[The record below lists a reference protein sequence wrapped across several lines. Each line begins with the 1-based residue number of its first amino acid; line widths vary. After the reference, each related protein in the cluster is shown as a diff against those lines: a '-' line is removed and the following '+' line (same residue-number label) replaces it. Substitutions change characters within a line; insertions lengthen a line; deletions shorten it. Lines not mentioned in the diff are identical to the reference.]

1 MIGFVIVS
9 HSAEL
14 AAGVRDLARQM
25 VRDRVPIA
33 VAGGV
38 DDPNDPIGTD
48 PFRVLSAI
56 ESVYSEEGV
65 VVFMDLGS
73 AVLSAETALDFLP
86 AEQRPHVHLCAA
98 PLVEGVVAAAVQVLA
113 GGSLAE
119 VLAEATEALSAKQT
133 HLNPAHSTAVQPAPG
148 EEVTAL
154 NGAEA
159 AFAVQIANPLGL
171 HARPAARVVETVSYF
186 DADVSISRHEQT
198 IQAHSI
204 NQILTLAA
212 QQGDT
217 LVFRA
222 QGPEA
227 QGVLAALQR
236 LAAANFNELPEEPLP
251 PPALAL
257 TTRIDRPAT
266 CQGLPVS
273 SGVAYGPA
281 TFYRP
286 VVASVTEKKVAN
298 PAQEWERLQSALTT
312 TQAELETLQQASLAR
327 IGQAEA
333 AVFAAQI
340 ALLSDPDL
348 QDAAHDL
355 IFDQKLNAES
365 AWVRVTDAV
374 AQRLQNVDQPYWQQ
388 RAADLHD
395 VQSGLLRQLSG
406 AANDLPVLERPGILL
421 ARDVPPTV
429 VALLRPTEVLGIV
442 LEQGG
447 ATSHSAVL
455 ARGLGIPVVA
465 GVGACLS
472 TVAAGETIAL
482 DGYTGRVWHPCD
494 TTLAAVIDELRA
506 QIHVE
511 EQAAIIE
518 AQLPALLCD
527 GKPVGIFANIG
538 NVAEAERAV
547 VQGADGVGLFRS
559 EFLFLN
565 RPAPPD
571 EEEQFY
577 AYRGAAEAL
586 GGRPLTIR
594 TLDVGADKALAY
606 LGLPAEPNPA
616 LGWRGIRYWLKRPE
630 LARPQ
635 LRAILRSGALHP
647 VRLLFPMVSTLDELV
662 AALAL
667 VDEAGAELRTA
678 GHAYAEVIEI
688 GVMIETPAAVLLAPQ
703 LAELVGFFSIG
714 TNDLTQYIMAAD
726 RNNPRVADLAH
737 PLQPAVLRAVHH
749 VVQAAHQTGIRV
761 AVCGEMAGDPR
772 AAALLVGL
780 GVDELSVSG
789 PAIAHVKAAL
799 RQWSLPQALGMAE
812 TVLTLA
818 TAGAVE
824 DFLSHSAQP
833 ITE

>member
-33 VAGGV
+33 VAGGI
-38 DDPNDPIGTD
+38 DDPADPIGTD
-48 PFRVLSAI
+48 PFRVLAAI
-56 ESVYSEEGV
+56 ESVYSDEGV

-73 AVLSAETALDFLP
+73 AVLSAETALDLLP

-98 PLVEGVVAAAVQVLA
+98 PLVEGVVAAAVQALA
-113 GGSLAE
+113 GGTLAQ
-119 VLAEATEALSAKQT
+119 VLAEATEALGAKQT
-133 HLNPAHSTAVQPAPG
+133 HLNPAQFTGLQPAPG
-148 EEVTAL
+148 AEVASV
-154 NGAEA
+154 NGSEM
-159 AFAVQIANPLGL
+159 AFSVRLDNPLGL
-171 HARPAARVVETVSYF
+171 HARPAARVVETVSHF
-186 DADVSISRHEQT
+186 DAQVSISRHEQT
-198 IQAHSI
+198 VQAHSI

-217 LVFRA
+217 LLFRA

-227 QGVLAALQR
+227 SGVLAALQR

-251 PPALAL
+251 PPPLAL
-257 TTRIDRPAT
+257 TTHIDRPAT

-273 SGVAYGPA
+273 AGVAYGPA
-281 TFYRP
+281 TFYQP
-286 VVASVTEKKVAN
+286 VVASVTEKRVTD
-298 PAQEWERLQSALTT
+298 PAQEWERLQAALATT
-312 TQAELETLQQASLAR
+312 KAELETLQQASLAR

-355 IFDQKLNAES
+355 VFDQKLNAEA
-365 AWVRVTDAV
+365 AWVRVTDAM

-406 AANDLPVLERPGILL
+406 APNDLPVFERPGILL
-421 ARDVPPTV
+421 ARDLPPTV
-429 VALLRPTEVLGIV
+429 VALLRPEAVLGIV

-465 GVGACLS
+465 GVGSCLNEVS
-472 TVAAGETIAL
+472 AGETIAL

-494 TTLAAVIDELRA
+494 PTLTAVIDEVRVHI
-506 QIHVE
+506 QKE
-511 EQAAIIE
+511 EQAAAVE

-527 GKPVGIFANIG
+527 GKRIDVCANIG
-538 NVAEAERAV
+538 SVAEAERAV
-547 VQGADGVGLFRS
+547 AQGADGVGLFRS

-571 EEEQFY
+571 EEEQFC
-577 AYRGAAEAL
+577 AYNGAAAAL
-586 GGRPLTIR
+586 GGRLLTIR

-635 LRAILRSGALHP
+635 LRAILRTGARYP

-667 VDEAGAELRTA
+667 VGEAGAELRAA
-678 GHAYAEVIEI
+678 GHASAERVEI

-703 LAELVGFFSIG
+703 LAERVDYFSIG

-737 PLQPAVLRAVHH
+737 PLQPAVLRAVHQ

-812 TVLTLA
+812 TVLALA

-824 DFLSHSAQP
+824 DFLNRAAQP
-833 ITE
+833 TTE